1 MTGALLLLQSLGE
14 GVIPP
19 ELRPQALLP
28 GGAERARDLLSA
40 FIEIAL
46 LTWVFYVFLRFLHG
60 KAGLSVFKGVL
71 KLLLFIALGLGL
83 FSWLFGISFPRLQY
97 AGLEML
103 PIAAVVIVILF
114 QPELRRGLLALNER
128 GSLSSP
134 GLPGHVSDLSN
145 SFRALARRRHGALVV
160 FERQTGIKGL
170 QDTGVPIDAE
180 VSGALLESIF
190 FPKSPMHD
198 GAVIVRDGR
207 IVAASC
213 MLPLTESN
221 AVSREM
227 GTRHRAAMGVTE
239 ESDAVAVVV
248 SEESGRISLARKGRL
263 QSVGD
268 ETALD
273 ELLADLLA
281 GRGAENGR

>member
-1 MTGALLLLQSLGE
+1 
-14 GVIPP
+14 
-19 ELRPQALLP
+19 
-28 GGAERARDLLSA
+28 
-40 FIEIAL
+40 
-46 LTWVFYVFLRFLHG
+46 
-60 KAGLSVFKGVL
+60 
-71 KLLLFIALGLGL
+71 
-83 FSWLFGISFPRLQY
+83 
-97 AGLEML
+97 
-103 PIAAVVIVILF
+103 
-114 QPELRRGLLALNER
+114 
-128 GSLSSP
+128 
-134 GLPGHVSDLSN
+134 
-145 SFRALARRRHGALVV
+145 VV

-221 AVSREM
+221 AVSREL
-227 GTRHRAAMGVTE
+227 GTRHRAAIGVTE

-248 SEESGRISLARKGRL
+248 SEESGRISLARKGNL
-263 QSVGD
+263 QPVV
-268 ETALD
+268 EEWALD
-273 ELLADLLA
+273 ELLSDLLV

>member
-1 MTGALLLLQSLGE
+1 MTGWLLLLGDGIVPLKLSPQS
-14 GVIPP
+14 
-19 ELRPQALLP
+19 LLP
-28 GGAERARDLLSA
+28 GDVDRARDLVSA
-40 FIEIAL
+40 VIEVAL
-46 LTWVFYVFLRFLHG
+46 LTWIFYVFLRFLHG
-60 KAGLSVFKGVL
+60 KAGLSVFKGLL
-71 KLLLFIALGLGL
+71 KLLLGIAAGLWVVYLL
-83 FSWLFGISFPRLQY
+83 FDISFPRLQY

-114 QPELRRGLLALNER
+114 QPELRRGLLALNEK
-128 GSLSSP
+128 GSLASP
-134 GLPGHVSDLSN
+134 GLPGHVADLAN

-221 AVSREM
+221 AVSREL

-239 ESDAVAVVV
+239 EGDAVAVVV
-248 SEESGRISLARKGRL
+248 SEETGRISLARKGRL
-263 QSVGD
+263 QMVV
-268 ETALD
+268 EEIALD
-273 ELLADLLA
+273 DMLSDLLA

>member
-1 MTGALLLLQSLGE
+1 MTGLLPLLFGDGL
-14 GVIPP
+14 VPP
-19 ELRPQALLP
+19 EFRPQNYLP
-28 GGAERARDLLSA
+28 GGAEHARDLASA
-40 FIEIAL
+40 IIEIAL

-60 KAGLSVFKGVL
+60 KAGLSVFKGLL
-71 KLLLFIALGLGL
+71 KLLLSIAAGLWVVYLL
-83 FSWLFGISFPRLQY
+83 FDISFPRLQY

-114 QPELRRGLLALNER
+114 QPELRRGLLALNEK
-128 GSLSSP
+128 GSLASP
-134 GLPGHVSDLSN
+134 GLPGHVADLSN

-221 AVSREM
+221 AVSREL
-227 GTRHRAAMGVTE
+227 GTRHRAAIGVTE
-239 ESDAVAVVV
+239 EGDAVAVVV
-248 SEESGRISLARKGRL
+248 SEESGRISLARKGHL
-263 QSVGD
+263 QPVT
-268 ETALD
+268 EEWALD
-273 ELLADLLA
+273 GLLSDLLA

>member
-1 MTGALLLLQSLGE
+1 MSGLLLLLGD
-14 GVIPP
+14 GIVPP
-19 ELRPQALLP
+19 EFRPQNLLP
-28 GGAERARDLLSA
+28 GGAERARDLASA
-40 FIEIAL
+40 AIEIAL
-46 LTWVFYVFLRFLHG
+46 LTWLFYVFLRFLHG
-60 KAGLSVFKGVL
+60 KAGLSVFKGIL
-71 KLLLFIALGLGL
+71 KLLLGMALGLWL
-83 FSWLFGISFPRLQY
+83 VFLLFGITFPRLQY
-97 AGLEML
+97 AGVEML

-128 GSLSSP
+128 GSLSAP

-198 GAVIVRDGR
+198 GAVLVRDGR

-221 AVSREM
+221 AVSREF

-239 ESDAVAVVV
+239 ETDAVAVVV
-248 SEESGRISLARKGRL
+248 SEETGRISLARKGHL
-263 QSVGD
+263 QAVV
-268 ETALD
+268 EEAALD
-273 ELLADLLA
+273 ELLNDLLE
-281 GRGAENGR
+281 GRGAENGQ